1 MSNLKIALLG
11 PPEVYHADQ
20 LLAIP
25 DRKALALLV
34 YLAVE
39 GGAHARQRL
48 TRLFWPESD
57 MAHGRAA
64 LRNTLLHLRHVLG
77 EDTQPDHRSHLMI
90 TRDSIGLNVASSID
104 LDLHAL
110 QAAWTLIQE
119 LPSREAVQGEV
130 QRTLISQLQHA
141 ADMYRGGFLEEFT
154 LRDTLDFDNWVGL
167 QRSYWYSRIGQVF
180 AWLSQMQS
188 EEGAIEQAIATVD
201 RWLSLDPLNE
211 DIYLR
216 LMQLHFSTGNRAAA
230 LKAYETCLAI
240 LMTELHAKPSPKMV
254 ALADFIRHSSPPHRA
269 SRHEQTGRGRSASR
283 TLLEIPFVG
292 RGAELTRLMTLYEK
306 ASSGQFQVVMIEGE
320 AGIGKSRLAAAYLD
334 WAKAQGASVL
344 KGRAFKTSSRLS
356 YQLLIDALRS
366 QLEQGQDLHH
376 LLSDI
381 WLAELSQL
389 LPELRERYPGLPPP
403 TVDEAFASS
412 RLFEAIAR
420 LGRAFAART
429 PLLLF
434 ADDLQWADAATL
446 DVFHYVGR
454 RWTESATPALL
465 LLTMRTDRRVIA
477 PQLAEWLTS
486 VRSDVPLTRLELA
499 PLSAKDTLQIVQ
511 SFSAAD
517 GEQEAEQRV
526 RPSFEPSSHHVQ
538 TPDSGLSPE
547 RFGQWLFA
555 ETKGQ
560 PFFMIEM
567 LETLLA
573 RGILV
578 PRLVK
583 GKDWVFD
590 PQTTAFNAEVLD
602 GTLPSTVR
610 ETILIRLA
618 QLGPA
623 ARELLAAGAVLD
635 HDFTFEDLCQVAHL
649 APQEGLSALD
659 EVLGSL
665 LLRESR
671 RQRGGLSGA
680 TYVFAHDK
688 IREVVDVE
696 AGDARRR
703 IFHGRALKV
712 LKRAGAPA
720 AELAYHAFASG
731 LADPAFRWSTAA
743 GDEAMKVFAARDA
756 IGHYEQAHQLLTEP
770 SVVVPATRLHHLL
783 AQLGRAYEL
792 CNDFAAAHATYQTML
807 VTARQMHD
815 PAMECAALNHQAVL
829 ASEDFSNLERA
840 KTLLQEALNV
850 AERNNDRVGLA
861 ETQWSLARMHYYV
874 LNLEAS
880 LAHGRQAYAL
890 AHELGQQDLTAR
902 SLNMLAYTT
911 RALGKWE
918 EAASIAEEARQLY
931 AAQGNRVM
939 EADCLGKLA
948 DAQINCGRPLEGIA
962 AARAAYAISLEIE
975 HNWSQANS
983 GFALTRGLVELGSY
997 EEALEI
1003 ALQSTGAARTLTF
1016 SILLLVNLAALGLV
1030 YQALLVPEKA
1040 REAHLEAL
1048 KVSTILP
1055 SQRYTEMCAAL
1066 LCTDCVLADDWEAA
1080 SAYARQA
1087 LEARDPHVVVFPE
1100 VPRWPETEALVREG
1114 LSELAAEDLRVFEER
1129 FGTSK
1134 RCRITYLRAQAVLA
1148 QSRGESDQAVAC
1160 LQEAIAGA
1168 KERGLLGE
1176 LWQAEA
1182 ALGRVHL
1189 AREEREP
1196 AAPAFA
1202 RAAAI
1207 VQKLAGDIKNDALRS
1222 HFLESP
1228 QVRHVL
1234 MHMKE

>member
-11 PPEVYHADQ
+11 PPEVYHAGQ

-39 GGAHARQRL
+39 GGVHARQRL

-57 MAHGRAA
+57 MAHGRTA
-64 LRNTLLHLRHVLG
+64 LRNTLLHLRQFLG
-77 EDTQPDHRSHLMI
+77 EGSLPDHESHFMI
-90 TRDSIGLNVASSID
+90 TRDSIGLNNASGID
-104 LDLHAL
+104 LDLHTL
-110 QAAWTLIQE
+110 QAAWTLIHA
-119 LPSREAVQGEV
+119 LPSREGLQGEV
-130 QRTLISQLQHA
+130 RRTLISQLQHA
-141 ADMYRGGFLEEFT
+141 ADVYRGGFLEEFT
-154 LRDTLDFDNWVGL
+154 LRDTVDFDNWVGL
-167 QRSYWYSRIGQVF
+167 QRSDWYSRIGQVF

-216 LMQLHFSTGNRAAA
+216 LMQLHFSTGNRVAA

-240 LMTELHAKPSPKMV
+240 LMTELHVKPSPKMV
-254 ALADFIRHSSPPHRA
+254 ALADVIRNSSPPHRA
-269 SRHEQTGRGRSASR
+269 SMHEQTGRGTSSSR
-283 TLLEIPFVG
+283 TLLEVPFVG

-320 AGIGKSRLAAAYLD
+320 AGIGKSRLAAAFLD

-344 KGRAFKTSSRLS
+344 TGRAFKTSSRLS
-356 YQLLIDALRS
+356 YQLLIDALRFR
-366 QLEQGQDLHH
+366 LEQGQDLHR

-403 TVDEAFASS
+403 TVDEALASS

-454 RWTESATPALL
+454 RWTENATPALL
-465 LLTMRTDRRVIA
+465 LLSMRTDRRVIA
-477 PQLAEWLTS
+477 PQLAEWLAN
-486 VRSDVPLTRLELA
+486 VRSDMPLTLLELG

-526 RPSFEPSSHHVQ
+526 RTSFEPSSHHVQ
-538 TPDSGLSPE
+538 TPESGLSPE

-560 PFFMIEM
+560 PFYTIEM
-567 LETLLA
+567 LEALLA
-573 RGILV
+573 RGVLV

-583 GKDWVFD
+583 GKGWVFD
-590 PQTTAFNAEVLD
+590 PQIAVLNAVVLD

-618 QLGPA
+618 QLGPT

-649 APQEGLSALD
+649 TPQDGLSALD

-665 LLRESR
+665 FLRESR

-680 TYVFAHDK
+680 TYVFEHDK

-703 IFHGRALKV
+703 VFHSRALKV
-712 LKRAGAPA
+712 LKKAGAPA
-720 AELAYHAFASG
+720 AELAYHALASG

-743 GDEAMKVFAARDA
+743 GDAAMKVFAARDA
-756 IGHYEQAHQLLTEP
+756 IGHYEQAHQLVAER
-770 SVVVPATRLHHLL
+770 SVVVPVTRLHHLL

-792 CNDFAAAHATYQTML
+792 CSNFTAAHATYQRML
-807 VTARQMHD
+807 ETARQRHD
-815 PAMECAALNHQAVL
+815 AAMECAALNRLAVL
-829 ASEDFSNLERA
+829 VIEDISKLERA
-840 KTLLQEALNV
+840 MVLLQEALAV
-850 AERNNDRVGLA
+850 AERNNDRMGLA
-861 ETQWSLARMHYYV
+861 ETQWSLARVHYNV

-880 LAHGRQAYAL
+880 LDHGRQAYAL
-890 AHELGQQDLTAR
+890 ARELGQQDLTAR
-902 SLNMLAYTT
+902 SLNILAWTT
-911 RALGKWE
+911 RALGRWE
-918 EAASIAEEARQLY
+918 EAASFAEEARQLY
-931 AAQGNRVM
+931 VAQGNRMM
-939 EADCLGKLA
+939 EADCLGKIA
-948 DAQINCGRPLEGIA
+948 DARINLGQPLEGVAI
-962 AARAAYAISLEIE
+962 ARAGYAISREIE
-975 HNWSQANS
+975 NNWSLAVN
-983 GFALTRGLVELGSY
+983 GFALARGLVELGSY
-997 EEALEI
+997 EEALDI
-1003 ALQSTGAARTLTF
+1003 ALQSTEAARTLTF
-1016 SILLLVNLAALGLV
+1016 SILLLLNLAALGSV
-1030 YQALLVPEKA
+1030 YQALLIPDKA

-1048 KVSTILP
+1048 KTSATLP
-1055 SQRYTEMCAAL
+1055 SQRYTAMCAAL
-1066 LCTDCVLADDWEAA
+1066 VCADGVLAGDWEAA
-1080 SAYARQA
+1080 STYARQA
-1087 LEARDPHVVVFPE
+1087 LTARDPNVVVFPE
-1100 VPRWPETEALVREG
+1100 VPRWPETKALVREG
-1114 LSELAAEDLRVFEER
+1114 LDELAAEDLRAFEER
-1129 FGTSK
+1129 FGSRR

-1148 QSRGESDQAVAC
+1148 QSRGESDQAIAC
-1160 LQEAIAGA
+1160 LQEAIARA
-1168 KERGLLGE
+1168 KEIGLPGE

-1189 AREEREP
+1189 AREEREQ
-1196 AAPAFA
+1196 AAHAFA
-1202 RAAAI
+1202 DAAAI

>member
-1 MSNLKIALLG
+1 MSNLKIAVLG

-20 LLAIP
+20 LLAFP

-39 GGAHARQRL
+39 GGMHARQRL

-57 MAHGRAA
+57 MAHGRTA
-64 LRNTLLHLRHVLG
+64 LRNTLLHLRHALG
-77 EDTQPDHRSHLMI
+77 EDTQPDHGSHLMI
-90 TRDSIGLNVASSID
+90 TRDSIGLNVASGIN
-104 LDLHAL
+104 LDLHTL
-110 QAAWTLIQE
+110 QAAWTLIHA

-130 QRTLISQLQHA
+130 RRTLISQLQHA
-141 ADMYRGGFLEEFT
+141 VDVYRGGFLEEFT
-154 LRDTLDFDNWVGL
+154 LRDTVDFDNWVGL

-180 AWLSQMQS
+180 EWLSQMQS
-188 EEGAIEQAIATVD
+188 EEGAIEQALATVD
-201 RWLSLDPLNE
+201 HWLSLDPLNE

-269 SRHEQTGRGRSASR
+269 SMHEQTRRGTSSSR
-283 TLLEIPFVG
+283 TLLEVPFVG

-306 ASSGQFQVVMIEGE
+306 ASSGQFQLVTIEGE
-320 AGIGKSRLAAAYLD
+320 AGIGKSRLAAEFLD
-334 WAKAQGASVL
+334 WAKAQGVSVL

-366 QLEQGQDLHH
+366 LLEQGQDLHH

-420 LGRAFAART
+420 LGRALAART

-454 RWTESATPALL
+454 RWTESATPTLL
-465 LLTMRTDRRVIA
+465 LLTMRTDKRVMA
-477 PQLAEWLTS
+477 QQLAEWLTS
-486 VRSDVPLTRLELA
+486 VRSDVPLTRLEPG

-526 RPSFEPSSHHVQ
+526 RTSFEPSSHLVQ
-538 TPDSGLSPE
+538 TQDSGLGLE
-547 RFGQWLFA
+547 QFGQWLFA
-555 ETKGQ
+555 ETMGQ
-560 PFFMIEM
+560 PFYMIEM

-573 RGILV
+573 RGVVV

-583 GKDWVFD
+583 GKGWVLD

-602 GTLPSTVR
+602 GTLPTTVR

-623 ARELLAAGAVLD
+623 ACEILAAGAALD
-635 HDFTFEDLCQVAHL
+635 HDFTFEALCQVAHL

-659 EVLGSL
+659 EALGSF

-688 IREVVDVE
+688 IREVVDAE

-703 IFHGRALKV
+703 VFHGRALKV

-720 AELAYHAFASG
+720 AELAYHAFAAG
-731 LADPAFRWSTAA
+731 LANPAFRWSTAA
-743 GDEAMKVFAARDA
+743 GDEAMNVFAARDA
-756 IGHYEQAHQLLTEP
+756 IGHYERAHQLVAER

-792 CNDFAAAHATYQTML
+792 RNDLAAAHATYQTML
-807 VTARQMHD
+807 ETARQRHD
-815 PAMECAALNHQAVL
+815 AAMECAALNRLAVL
-829 ASEDFSNLERA
+829 VIEDVSKLERA
-840 KTLLQEALNV
+840 IVLLQEALEV
-850 AERNNDRVGLA
+850 AEDNNDQMGLA
-861 ETQWSLARMHYYV
+861 ETQWSLARVHYYV

-911 RALGKWE
+911 RALGRWE
-918 EAASIAEEARQLY
+918 EAASFAEEARQLY
-931 AAQGNRVM
+931 AAQGNRMM
-939 EADCLGKLA
+939 EADSLGKVG
-948 DAQINCGRPLEGIA
+948 DAQINLGQPLEGVA
-962 AARAAYAISLEIE
+962 AARAGYAISREIE
-975 HNWSQANS
+975 HNWSLALN
-983 GFALTRGLVELGSY
+983 GFALVRGLVELGSY
-997 EEALEI
+997 EEALGI
-1003 ALQSTGAARTLTF
+1003 ALQSTEAARTLKF
-1016 SILLLVNLAALGLV
+1016 SISLLVNLAALGLV
-1030 YQALLVPEKA
+1030 YQALLIPDKA

-1048 KVSTILP
+1048 KTSATLP
-1055 SQRYTEMCAAL
+1055 SQRYTAMCAAL
-1066 LCTDCVLADDWEAA
+1066 VCADGVLAGDWEAA
-1080 SAYARQA
+1080 STYARQA
-1087 LEARDPHVVVFPE
+1087 LTARDPNVVVFPE
-1100 VPRWPETEALVREG
+1100 VPRWPETKALVREG
-1114 LSELAAEDLRVFEER
+1114 LYELAAEDLRAFEER
-1129 FGTSK
+1129 FGSRR
-1134 RCRITYLRAQAVLA
+1134 RCRITYLCAQAVLA
-1148 QSRGESDQAVAC
+1148 QSRGQSDQAVAC
-1160 LQEAIAGA
+1160 LQEAIARA
-1168 KERGLLGE
+1168 KEIGLLGE

-1182 ALGRVHL
+1182 ALGRAYL
-1189 AREEREP
+1189 ARAECEP
-1196 AAPAFA
+1196 AAHAFA
-1202 RAAAI
+1202 RAGAI
-1207 VQKLAGDIKNDALRS
+1207 VQKLALDIKNDALRS
-1222 HFLESP
+1222 RFLESP